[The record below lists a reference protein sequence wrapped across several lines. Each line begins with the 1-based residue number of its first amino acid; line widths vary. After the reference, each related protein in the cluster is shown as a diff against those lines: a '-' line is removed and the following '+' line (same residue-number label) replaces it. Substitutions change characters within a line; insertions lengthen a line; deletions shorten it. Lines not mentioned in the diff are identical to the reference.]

1 MEATVT
7 KHTKSA
13 TTQTVTSSRELVQ
26 ALERA
31 DLTHE
36 EELVLRM
43 RFGIA
48 ESGNTELQFR
58 GSDNPELAARLAF
71 IESNAMQHAGLQ
83 SVEAAGMESD
93 ELKSSIIEDLR
104 DI

>member
-1 MEATVT
+1 VT

-13 TTQTVTSSRELVQ
+13 TTQTVTSSRQLVQ
-26 ALERA
+26 ALENA

-48 ESGNTELQFR
+48 ESGSTELQFR
-58 GSDNPELAARLAF
+58 GTENPELTARPL
-71 IESNAMQHAGLQ
+71 IENNAVQHAGLQ
-83 SVEAAGMESD
+83 PVEITAVEGD

>member
-1 MEATVT
+1 M
-7 KHTKSA
+7 
-13 TTQTVTSSRELVQ
+13 VQ

-48 ESGNTELQFR
+48 ESGNTELKFR
-58 GSDNPELAARLAF
+58 GTDNPEMAARLAF

-83 SVEAAGMESD
+83 SVEIADAESD

>member
-1 MEATVT
+1 MT

-43 RFGIA
+43 RFGIT
-48 ESGNTELQFR
+48 ESGNAELHFR
-58 GSDNPELAARLAF
+58 GTESPEMAARLAF
-71 IESNAMQHAGLQ
+71 IESNAVQHAGLQ
-83 SVEAAGMESD
+83 SVQIDGEVSD

-104 DI
+104 GI

>member
-1 MEATVT
+1 MT

-26 ALERA
+26 ALENA
-31 DLTHE
+31 NLTRE

-58 GSDNPELAARLAF
+58 GTESPELAARLAL
-71 IESNAMQHAGLQ
+71 IENSAVQHAGLQ
-83 SVEAAGMESD
+83 PVEISGQEGD